1 MIFLAIRLHS
11 SRMQNR
17 QIKLESSKIKC
28 NLNDFILQ
36 TKSLLGVFQK
46 DAAMLHDYSKGMFQ
60 CCQRVITAQ
69 VKKLFTKK
77 IKDHWLFKT

>member
-1 MIFLAIRLHS
+1 
-11 SRMQNR
+11 MQNR
-17 QIKLESSKIKC
+17 RIKLESSKIKC

-69 VKKLFTKK
+69 VKKRQTYVIHKK
-77 IKDHWLFKT
+77 SRIIELHKT

>member
-1 MIFLAIRLHS
+1 MFAVNYCHT
-11 SRMQNR
+11 
-17 QIKLESSKIKC
+17 ESYRIELSKIKC

-69 VKKLFTKK
+69 VKKHDSQKNR
-77 IKDHWLFKT
+77 DHELHKM